1 VSSTYAGKPASFKD
15 FCLMPSSL
23 LLGIIAVFL
32 LLPNA
37 LALLSFSSA
46 RFLSGEF
53 WRLVTFPFVHV
64 DLGHLGENAV
74 ALLVA
79 SMLAYEVG
87 VTRWQ
92 YLVSFVLACLLVAV
106 IDVVWFPLI
115 IIAGA
120 SAGIFAVYGVFATRS
135 SEFVSK
141 LWLIPLLGTTVL
153 VKWGIATLSGSVDAT
168 TVIQTLM
175 HLVGFLT
182 GVAIIGITHV
192 MTAHRRRVLRCAA

>member
-1 VSSTYAGKPASFKD
+1 MTFKE
-15 FCLMPSSL
+15 FCLMPSGL

-37 LALLSFSSA
+37 LALLSFSSS
-46 RFLSGEF
+46 RFLSGEI
-53 WRLVTFPFVHV
+53 WRLATFPFVHV
-64 DLGHLGENAV
+64 DLGHLAENAV

-92 YLVSFVLACLLVAV
+92 YLVAFALACLLVAV
-106 IDVVWFPLI
+106 IDVVWFPLVV
-115 IIAGA
+115 IAGA
-120 SAGIFAVYGVFATRS
+120 SAGIFAVYGAFATRG

-141 LWLIPLLGTTVL
+141 LWLVPVLGTTVL
-153 VKWGIATLSGSVDAT
+153 VKWGIAALSGSADAAT
-168 TVIQTLM
+168 AIQTLM
-175 HLVGFLT
+175 HLAGFLT